1 MFYAAELQFLQQ
13 VFQRC
18 HLQTLILDPEK
29 PLSDRVDLGFRN
41 LLGKTEDDP
50 QNFLEAVAVPVEK
63 NTIYK
68 LITPSDLCYL
78 FFYLP
83 ATKEKQLFLIGP
95 FLEKPL
101 SRQNILEKAEK
112 LSIQPK
118 HFSLLEHYYNAI
130 PVISHESH
138 LFVMLDSFACH
149 IFGGDENYTMVDLQR
164 EFTSPFLPLP
174 GRSAITDPEKL
185 AWNMQM
191 METRYAQENELMDAV
206 SAGHMHKAETLL
218 HALSPNSFENRL
230 SDQLRNVKNYLII
243 MNTLLRKAAER
254 GGVHPV
260 YLDSNSSAFARQ
272 IEQLPGVEQ
281 VGSLMEEM
289 FRSYCRLVKMHSM
302 RQYSPPIQRVITY
315 IDSDLTANL
324 SLSTL
329 AAMQNVSAGYL
340 SSLFK
345 QETGETLTEHVN
357 RKRVKFAMRLLGTT
371 RLQVQTIAQHC
382 GILDVHYFSKVFKK
396 YAGMTP
402 KEYRNSLQKN

>member
-1 MFYAAELQFLQQ
+1 
-13 VFQRC
+13 
-18 HLQTLILDPEK
+18 
-29 PLSDRVDLGFRN
+29 
-41 LLGKTEDDP
+41 
-50 QNFLEAVAVPVEK
+50 
-63 NTIYK
+63 
-68 LITPSDLCYL
+68 
-78 FFYLP
+78 
-83 ATKEKQLFLIGP
+83 
-95 FLEKPL
+95 
-101 SRQNILEKAEK
+101 
-112 LSIQPK
+112 
-118 HFSLLEHYYNAI
+118 
-130 PVISHESH
+130 
-138 LFVMLDSFACH
+138 
-149 IFGGDENYTMVDLQR
+149 
-164 EFTSPFLPLP
+164 
-174 GRSAITDPEKL
+174 
-185 AWNMQM
+185 NMQM

-206 SAGHMHKAETLL
+206 AAGHMHKAETLL
-218 HALSPNSFENRL
+218 HALSPHSFENRL